1 MGTNRKLLIGTLL
14 TALVLLPTAFAQE
27 QHSADATTI
36 AEITQLE
43 QDYVKADL
51 ANDPSFLKEHSADDY
66 TAGSSWGNWD
76 TKDSIL
82 KDMGDSKAN
91 RTNSEEMTNLKVR
104 SYGNTAIATYNEKYD
119 SMYHGKHRARTTMC
133 TDTWVKDSSWKLVAG
148 HCSELAKSK

>member
-1 MGTNRKLLIGTLL
+1 MKKNQTLLFGTLL
-14 TALVLLPTAFAQE
+14 TAIVFAPMILAQE
-27 QHSADATTI
+27 QHSSDSTAVAD
-36 AEITQLE
+36 ITRLE
-43 QDYVKADL
+43 QEYVKADL
-51 ANDPSFLKEHSADDY
+51 ANDSTFLKENSADDY

-82 KDMGDSKAN
+82 KDMTDSKAN
-91 RTNSEEMTNLKVR
+91 RTNSEEMSNLRVR

-148 HCSELAKSK
+148 HCSQVSK